1 MTVHLLV
8 IKIIK
13 DARLT
18 FTGPCIA
25 NIFAEYNQ
33 QDATYLILF
42 IYFCKTLFIF
52 QTVFP
57 PIIRSTKLHIQRQ
70 VFVRPLLY
78 VQFWAP
84 DDGRKYRLKHVERLT
99 EINKLRNIA
108 SCLYSAKRRAVH
120 VRSSPITG
128 LDRPGGFQE
137 VKIPRFRDNGT
148 RMVVGCQPYAPADF
162 TPQEIF
168 LVLISVRDWV
178 HLRAIVRSEGFN
190 VNEKSTD
197 TSWERTSD
205 LLVCSSAP

>member
-1 MTVHLLV
+1 MRRFSFYLFISARRCSYFRRFFRPSSGAQNCTYSVRYLSDRYCYLLL
-8 IKIIK
+8 
-13 DARLT
+13 ARLAAGSS
-18 FTGPCIA
+18 TGL
-25 NIFAEYNQ
+25 
-33 QDATYLILF
+33 T
-42 IYFCKTLFIF
+42 
-52 QTVFP
+52 
-57 PIIRSTKLHIQRQ
+57 
-70 VFVRPLLY
+70 LY

-108 SCLYSAKRRAVH
+108 SCLYSAKRRTVH

-178 HLRAIVRSEGFN
+178 DLRAIVRSEGFN

-197 TSWERTSD
+197 TSWDRTSD
-205 LLVCSSAP
+205 LPIYSTAP